1 MQSLTTMVTLY
12 KSISYFSIY
21 KVESKLE
28 QFYAALINGSFERED
43 TANMEEENVR
53 NSHEIRQAF
62 RNSSRCYDCYFLTVI
77 LGECHVSQSRGLKT
91 CLVSPRHSV
100 LDLITFRVIP

>member
-1 MQSLTTMVTLY
+1 MVTLY

-77 LGECHVSQSRGLKT
+77 LG
-91 CLVSPRHSV
+91 
-100 LDLITFRVIP
+100 

>member
-1 MQSLTTMVTLY
+1 MFISVSPRFY
-12 KSISYFSIY
+12 KC
-21 KVESKLE
+21 ESKLE
-28 QFYAALINGSFERED
+28 QFYAALIAGSLERED

-77 LGECHVSQSRGLKT
+77 LGES
-91 CLVSPRHSV
+91 CLPPVESTDIRS
-100 LDLITFRVIP
+100 FRV

>member
-1 MQSLTTMVTLY
+1 MVLCDPVNIRSRTSK
-12 KSISYFSIY
+12 KSPPLFYSIY
-21 KVESKLE
+21 KIESKLE
-28 QFYAALINGSFERED
+28 QFYAALIAGSLERED

-77 LGECHVSQSRGLKT
+77 LGES
-91 CLVSPRHSV
+91 CLPLVESTDIRS
-100 LDLITFRVIP
+100 FRV